1 MNLVLNEMFGRILEA
16 LSIPDI
22 VGIMNGQLEPLQKIH
37 PILQSYLKE
46 LLNGDES
53 QSSFTRVVNEVI
65 ESLQPALKKTVVVP
79 VIFFLSFIL
88 YYFLSIGI
96 Y

>member
-79 VIFFLSFIL
+79 VIFF
-88 YYFLSIGI
+88 FLLFFTIF
-96 Y
+96 